1 MKAIPLDKTNVK
13 LLGRALVRDDI
24 LRLTLSGTGCEFTFT
39 GCKLALTVGVD
50 NDCFNDGRRCNMPR
64 IAILCDGRIIVKKLI
79 EQRSERFDIVSS
91 ETPVTKTI
99 RIVKLSECAFSH
111 AEVYPAESDDGAV
124 IAPTA
129 EKPLKIEFIGDS
141 ITCGYGVDDSNLQ
154 SEFSCEAENAM
165 KSYAYIAADLLGA
178 DYSLFSYSGY
188 GIISGYSGD
197 GVRNTRELL
206 PPYYESCGFSY
217 SSVNGTKL
225 QDIPWDFSAFVP
237 DIIVLNLGTNDN
249 SFCAFHN
256 ESYREFEDSYLA
268 FLKVVRRCNPNA
280 HIICSL
286 GIMLTEPLPYIENA
300 VKRLGDSNVSVFRY
314 TMQNGLLGF
323 GSNWHP
329 SEDTQHRAGEE
340 LAEYIK
346 SIL

>member
-1 MKAIPLDKTNVK
+1 MKAIPLDKSNVK

-50 NDCFNDGRRCNMPR
+50 SDCFNDGRRCNMPR

-111 AEVYPAESDDGAV
+111 AEVSPAETDDGAV

-129 EKPLKIEFIGDS
+129 DKPLKIEFIGDS

-329 SEDTQHRAGEE
+329 SEDTQRRAGEE

>member
-13 LLGRALVRDDI
+13 LLGRALVRNDI

-50 NDCFNDGRRCNMPR
+50 SDCFNDGRRCNMPR
-64 IAILCDGRIIVKKLI
+64 IAILCDGRMIVKKLI

-111 AEVYPAESDDGAV
+111 AEVSPAETDDGAV

-256 ESYREFEDSYLA
+256 EAYREFEDSYLA

-329 SEDTQHRAGEE
+329 SEDTQRRAGEE

>member
-64 IAILCDGRIIVKKLI
+64 IAILCDGHIIVKKLI

-111 AEVYPAESDDGAV
+111 AEVSPAETDDGAV

-129 EKPLKIEFIGDS
+129 DKPLKIEFIGDS

-256 ESYREFEDSYLA
+256 EAYREFEDSYLA

-329 SEDTQHRAGEE
+329 SEDTQRRAGEE

>member
-50 NDCFNDGRRCNMPR
+50 SDCFNDGRRCNMPR

-111 AEVYPAESDDGAV
+111 AEVSPAETDDGAV

-129 EKPLKIEFIGDS
+129 DKPLKIEFIGDS

-256 ESYREFEDSYLA
+256 EAYREFEDSYLA

-329 SEDTQHRAGEE
+329 SEDTQRRAGEE

>member
-50 NDCFNDGRRCNMPR
+50 SDCFNDGRRCNMPR

-111 AEVYPAESDDGAV
+111 AEVSPAETDDGAV

-129 EKPLKIEFIGDS
+129 DKPLKIEFIGDS

-225 QDIPWDFSAFVP
+225 KDIPWDFSAFVP

-256 ESYREFEDSYLA
+256 EAYREFEDSYLA

-329 SEDTQHRAGEE
+329 SEDTQRRAGEE

>member
-111 AEVYPAESDDGAV
+111 AEVSPAVTDDGAV

-141 ITCGYGVDDSNLQ
+141 ITCGYGVDDSNIN
-154 SEFSCEAENAM
+154 SEFSCEAENSM
-165 KSYAYIAADLLGA
+165 KSYAYVTAELLGA

-286 GIMLTEPLPYIENA
+286 GIMLTEPIPYIENA

-329 SEDTQHRAGEE
+329 SEDTQRRAGEE

>member
-1 MKAIPLDKTNVK
+1 MKAIPLDKSNVK
-13 LLGRALVRDDI
+13 LLGRALVRDEI

-50 NDCFNDGRRCNMPR
+50 SDCFNDGRRCNMPR

-111 AEVYPAESDDGAV
+111 AEVSPAETDDGAV

-129 EKPLKIEFIGDS
+129 KKPLKIEFIGDS

-225 QDIPWDFSAFVP
+225 KDIPWDFSAFVP

-329 SEDTQHRAGEE
+329 SEDTQRRAGEE

>member
-111 AEVYPAESDDGAV
+111 AEVSPAETDDGAV

-129 EKPLKIEFIGDS
+129 DKPLKIEFIGDS

-237 DIIVLNLGTNDN
+237 DIVVLNLGTNDN

-256 ESYREFEDSYLA
+256 EAYREFEDSYLA

-329 SEDTQHRAGEE
+329 SEDTQRRAGEE

>member
-111 AEVYPAESDDGAV
+111 AEVSPAETDDGAV

-225 QDIPWDFSAFVP
+225 KDIPWDFSAFVP

-256 ESYREFEDSYLA
+256 EAYREFEDSYLA

-329 SEDTQHRAGEE
+329 SEDTQRRAGEE

>member
-111 AEVYPAESDDGAV
+111 AEVSPAETDDGAV

-129 EKPLKIEFIGDS
+129 DKPLKIEFIGDS

-256 ESYREFEDSYLA
+256 EAYREFEDSYLA

-329 SEDTQHRAGEE
+329 SEDTQRRAGEE

>member
-50 NDCFNDGRRCNMPR
+50 SDCFNDGRRCNMPR

-111 AEVYPAESDDGAV
+111 AEVSPAESDDGAV
-124 IAPTA
+124 IAPTD

-225 QDIPWDFSAFVP
+225 KDIPWDFSAFVP

-256 ESYREFEDSYLA
+256 EAYREFEDSYLA

-329 SEDTQHRAGEE
+329 SEDTQRRAGEE

>member
-1 MKAIPLDKTNVK
+1 
-13 LLGRALVRDDI
+13 
-24 LRLTLSGTGCEFTFT
+24 
-39 GCKLALTVGVD
+39 
-50 NDCFNDGRRCNMPR
+50 
-64 IAILCDGRIIVKKLI
+64 
-79 EQRSERFDIVSS
+79 
-91 ETPVTKTI
+91 
-99 RIVKLSECAFSH
+99 
-111 AEVYPAESDDGAV
+111 
-124 IAPTA
+124 
-129 EKPLKIEFIGDS
+129 
-141 ITCGYGVDDSNLQ
+141 
-154 SEFSCEAENAM
+154 M

-188 GIISGYSGD
+188 GIISGYSGN

-329 SEDTQHRAGEE
+329 SEDTQRRAGEE

>member
-1 MKAIPLDKTNVK
+1 MKAIPLDKSNVK

-111 AEVYPAESDDGAV
+111 AEVSPAETDDGAV

-129 EKPLKIEFIGDS
+129 DKPLKIEFIGDS

-286 GIMLTEPLPYIENA
+286 GIMLTEPIPYIENA

-329 SEDTQHRAGEE
+329 SEDTQRRAGEE

>member
-1 MKAIPLDKTNVK
+1 MKAIPLDKSNVK

-50 NDCFNDGRRCNMPR
+50 SDCFNDGRRCNMPR

-111 AEVYPAESDDGAV
+111 AEVSPAETDDGAV

-129 EKPLKIEFIGDS
+129 DKPLKIEFIGDS

-197 GVRNTRELL
+197 GMRNTRELL

-237 DIIVLNLGTNDN
+237 DIVVLNLGTNDN

-256 ESYREFEDSYLA
+256 EAYREFEDSYLA
-268 FLKVVRRCNPNA
+268 FLKVVRRCNPDA

-300 VKRLGDSNVSVFRY
+300 VKQLGDSNVSVFRY

-340 LAEYIK
+340 LAEHIK

>member
-1 MKAIPLDKTNVK
+1 MKAIPLDKSNVK

-24 LRLTLSGTGCEFTFT
+24 LRRTLSGTGCEFVFT
-39 GCKLALTVGVD
+39 GCRLTLTVGVD
-50 NDCFNDGRRCNMPR
+50 ADCHNDGKRCNMPR
-64 IAILCDGRIIVKKLI
+64 IAVLCDGRIIVKKVV
-79 EQRSERFDIVSS
+79 EERAERFDVVSS
-91 ETPVTKTI
+91 DAPETHTV
-99 RIVKLSECAFSH
+99 RIVKLSEGAFSLAEVSH
-111 AEVYPAESDDGAV
+111 AEVDDGAV

-141 ITCGYGVDDSNLQ
+141 ITCGYGVDDSNMQ

-165 KSYAYIAADLLGA
+165 KSYACVAAELLVA

-188 GIISGYSGD
+188 GLISGYSAD
-197 GVRNTRELL
+197 GERNTREIL
-206 PPYYESCGFSY
+206 PRRYESCGFSY
-217 SSVNGTKL
+217 SSVDGTKL

-237 DIIVLNLGTNDN
+237 NVVVLNLGTNDN
-249 SFCAFHN
+249 SFCTFHN
-256 ESYREFEDSYLA
+256 EAYREFEDEYLS
-268 FLKVVRRCNPNA
+268 FLRVIRRCNPNA

-300 VKRLGDSNVSVFRY
+300 VRRLGDDRVSVFRY
-314 TMQNGLLGF
+314 TTQDGLLGF

-329 SEDTQHRAGEE
+329 SEDTHRRAGEE
-340 LAEYIK
+340 LAAYVR

>member
-1 MKAIPLDKTNVK
+1 MKAIPLDKSNVK

-50 NDCFNDGRRCNMPR
+50 SDCFNDGRRCNMPR

-111 AEVYPAESDDGAV
+111 AEVSPAETDDGAV

-129 EKPLKIEFIGDS
+129 DKPLKIEFIGDS

-256 ESYREFEDSYLA
+256 ESYREFEDIYLA

-300 VKRLGDSNVSVFRY
+300 VKRFGDSNVSVFRY

-329 SEDTQHRAGEE
+329 SEDTQRRAGEE

>member
-111 AEVYPAESDDGAV
+111 AEVSPAETDDGAV

>member
-111 AEVYPAESDDGAV
+111 AEVSPAETDDGAV

-129 EKPLKIEFIGDS
+129 DKPLKIEFIGDS

-154 SEFSCEAENAM
+154 SEFSCAAENAM

-256 ESYREFEDSYLA
+256 EAYREFEDSYLA

-329 SEDTQHRAGEE
+329 SEDTQRRAGEE

>member
-111 AEVYPAESDDGAV
+111 AEVSPAETDDGAV

-129 EKPLKIEFIGDS
+129 DKPLKIEFIGDS

-225 QDIPWDFSAFVP
+225 KDIPWDFSAFVP

-256 ESYREFEDSYLA
+256 EAYREFEDSYLA

-329 SEDTQHRAGEE
+329 SEDTQRRAGEE

>member
-1 MKAIPLDKTNVK
+1 MKAIPLDKSNVK

-39 GCKLALTVGVD
+39 GCKLALTVGVES
-50 NDCFNDGRRCNMPR
+50 DCFNDGRRCNMPR

-111 AEVYPAESDDGAV
+111 AEVSPAETDDGAV

-129 EKPLKIEFIGDS
+129 DKPLKIEFIGDS

-188 GIISGYSGD
+188 GIISGYSGN

-329 SEDTQHRAGEE
+329 SEDTQRRAGEE

>member
-1 MKAIPLDKTNVK
+1 MKAIPLDKSNVK

-50 NDCFNDGRRCNMPR
+50 SDCFNDGRRCNMPR

-111 AEVYPAESDDGAV
+111 AEVSPAETDDGAV

-165 KSYAYIAADLLGA
+165 KSYAYISADLLGA

-256 ESYREFEDSYLA
+256 EAYREFEDSYLA

>member
-39 GCKLALTVGVD
+39 GCKLALTVGVES
-50 NDCFNDGRRCNMPR
+50 DCFNDGRRCNMPR

-111 AEVYPAESDDGAV
+111 AEVSPAETDDGAV

-129 EKPLKIEFIGDS
+129 DKPLKIEFIGDS

-206 PPYYESCGFSY
+206 TPYYESCGFSY

-256 ESYREFEDSYLA
+256 EAYREFEDSYLA

-329 SEDTQHRAGEE
+329 SEDTQRRAGEE

>member
-1 MKAIPLDKTNVK
+1 MKAIPLDKSNVK

-111 AEVYPAESDDGAV
+111 AEVSPAETDDGAV

-129 EKPLKIEFIGDS
+129 DKPLKIEFIGDS

-256 ESYREFEDSYLA
+256 EAYREFEDSYLA

-329 SEDTQHRAGEE
+329 SEDTQRRAGEE